1 MADAETTSRAGGLV
15 DKALI
20 VVMIISI
27 AFPFSSMVPLVK
39 YDEHLVSTSSNP
51 TESGKVEELTGQ
63 IGILHAS
70 TSCRFFN
77 DVAKEWE
84 DCDRDDKL
92 ETHTETEIGDML
104 SCSWKPGYANAND
117 CKDER
122 DGWCH
127 ANQGLG
133 WTSVVLLV
141 VLFVA
146 SIAPGMMS
154 DMAKDNMFMFIYFAI
169 SCFAFA
175 IFGLAVYYAETG
187 SNDCGFDQSETAGND
202 TFYGW
207 GELGAG
213 AYLIVVVAFL
223 ALLRFMALMFGRM
236 NRALPER
243 GIFFIYM
250 LIFGLAMA
258 AMFTTIVTLTYVN
271 DEDVYQPIKVE
282 KDIFYPTHSVRNVNT
297 ATPSTNHQFM
307 EFGKCEFT
315 FDKATDCSY
324 EEWCTQT
331 HVSSV
336 AIPIFAG
343 IGMIY
348 AFYVFRKNIESV
360 KWVHLLHMGILAIF
374 SGMHMGWT
382 VYMINEPFD
391 IESSDDHKCGFNH
404 EDGAD
409 GAGASIGLVGSIFA
423 ISLISLVMLLMADS
437 DGNVSVASLKYKLI
451 L

>member
-1 MADAETTSRAGGLV
+1 MADAETTSRAGGLF
-15 DKALI
+15 DKVLI
-20 VVMIISI
+20 VGMIIGI
-27 AFPFSSMVPLVK
+27 AFPFSSLAPLVT
-39 YDEHLVSTSSNP
+39 YDMHETSN
-51 TESGKVEELTGQ
+51 TESTKVEELTGQ
-63 IGILHAS
+63 IGIMHAS
-70 TSCRFFN
+70 TSCRFF
-77 DVAKEWE
+77 DDDAKEWE
-84 DCDRDDKL
+84 DCDRDDTLK
-92 ETHTETEIGDML
+92 TQTETDIGDMF
-104 SCSWKPGYANAND
+104 SCSWKPDYANAND

-146 SIAPGMMS
+146 SMAPRMMS

-187 SNDCGFDQSETAGND
+187 SNDCGFDQSETANNGS
-202 TFYGW
+202 FYGW

-213 AYLIVVVAFL
+213 AYLMVVVAFL

-258 AMFTTIVTLTYVN
+258 AMFTPIVSITYVN
-271 DEDVYQPIKVE
+271 TTYTPAEVQKYV
-282 KDIFYPTHSVRNVNT
+282 FYPTRSVRNVNT
-297 ATPSTNHQFM
+297 ATPSLNHQFM
-307 EFGKCEFT
+307 EFGKCEYT
-315 FDKATDCSY
+315 FASDTDCSY
-324 EEWCTQT
+324 KEWCTQT

-360 KWVHLLHMGILAIF
+360 KWVHYLHMGILAIF
-374 SGMHMGWT
+374 SGMHLFWT
-382 VYMINEPFD
+382 TIFMINEPFD
-391 IESSDDHKCGFNH
+391 IDGSDKDDHKCGFNR

-423 ISLISLVMLLMADS
+423 ISVLSLLMLWYADS